1 MITLFVECLESL
13 PNLHTLEIR
22 QADAPSGRLLK
33 KALKHTKF
41 PQIKALILPPAA
53 HSLLRHCH
61 GIEDLVCVR
70 QACINFPSDMIFS
83 SLASNRES
91 KIKRLMIPL
100 VSWTNPSRKRFG
112 TF

>member
-1 MITLFVECLESL
+1 MESTIALFVKCLGSL

-22 QADAPSGRLLK
+22 RADTPSGHLLK

-61 GIEDLVCVR
+61 SIEDFVCVR
-70 QACINFPSDMIFS
+70 QACMDFPSDTILS
-83 SLASNRES
+83 SLASNRDS
-91 KIKRLMIPL
+91 KIKRLMIHL
-100 VSWTNPSRKRFG
+100 VSWTNPSRK
-112 TF
+112 